1 METKTPVWS
10 IEEIE
15 ALIPHRFPFVLV
27 DKVMEVTDGPDANKR
42 FGRKL
47 VAIKNV
53 TATEYFFQGHF
64 PKWRIMPGVLQVE
77 AMAQACALACILPG
91 DTQFNVA
98 IASIENAKFRRP
110 VRPGDTMEIRA
121 EVVKERGPIFSARA
135 ECFVDGHKVSE
146 CNIMAKVFLKES

>member
-1 METKTPVWS
+1 MENKTPHWN

-27 DKVMEVTDGPDANKR
+27 DKVMSLTPGPDENKR
-42 FGRKL
+42 AGRKI

-77 AMAQACALACILPG
+77 AMAQACALACILPT
-91 DTQFNVA
+91 DKDFSVA
-98 IASIENAKFRRP
+98 IASIENAKFRKP
-110 VRPGDTMEIRA
+110 VRPGDTLEIRA
-121 EVVKERGPIFSARA
+121 EVVKERGPVFSARA
-135 ECFVDGHKVSE
+135 ECYVDGQKVSE
-146 CNIMAKVFLKES
+146 CDIMAKAFV